1 MHDAEQRALKFAC
14 VLAGV
19 LVGVQA
25 LVLLAGHPRPRRRGE
40 GEAGGAERAR
50 SLVIAGVGI
59 LAFSATE
66 PLLDLLSEVYLDPAL
81 EEGGLEAF
89 DRSVMSIAVAAGA
102 ALLLGRNVDLLLHR
116 LSRTLPRPNPVSDL
130 LGVAAG
136 LGLLLAARRVR
147 EAYAE
152 KEAA

>member
-1 MHDAEQRALKFAC
+1 M
-14 VLAGV
+14 LAGA
-19 LVGVQA
+19 LVAAQA
-25 LVLLAGHPRPRRRGE
+25 LVLLAGHPTRRQERAE
-40 GEAGGAERAR
+40 VSGAARAR

-59 LAFSATE
+59 LVFSATE

-81 EEGGLEAF
+81 EESGLEAF

-102 ALLLGRNVDLLLHR
+102 ALLLGRNADLLLHR

-130 LGVAAG
+130 VGVAAG

-147 EAYAE
+147 AAYAE
-152 KEAA
+152 REARD